1 MKQGQSEFII
11 IKVANSL
18 KILDAFLTGRVYLNT
33 ILLLKQIQSVCLL
46 KAK

>member
-11 IKVANSL
+11 IKVADTL
-18 KILDAFLTGRVYLNT
+18 KILDAFLTGQVHLDT